1 MKQVVPNLPAKD
13 FQTLQQRVDRS
24 LSARRFTMA
33 LLNGFALFAVL
44 LALLGIHGVVSYTV
58 NQRTQE
64 LGVRMALGAS
74 ATALQIG
81 IIRSTVVLAGLG
93 MLLGS
98 VASWATVRW
107 MSGFLYGV
115 TATDPVTFA
124 IMLATLTVVAV
135 VSGFLPARRVSRIDP
150 ITSLRSSA

>member
-1 MKQVVPNLPAKD
+1 
-13 FQTLQQRVDRS
+13 
-24 LSARRFTMA
+24 
-33 LLNGFALFAVL
+33 
-44 LALLGIHGVVSYTV
+44 V

-74 ATALQIG
+74 ATTLQIG